1 VAKELAFHMENPS
14 IDLSSPLLDSD
25 QVQML
30 ISSGGD
36 DAGDLIEEI
45 LELFEEESTET
56 IASMEAS
63 INAGNS
69 AQLAKS
75 AHALAG
81 SSANIGATQLW
92 QSAKNL
98 ENSAKEGCC
107 PPAEVIDEL
116 KSLYGETIKVFNRIR
131 SDLQK

>member
-1 VAKELAFHMENPS
+1 MDNPS

-36 DAGDLIEEI
+36 DAADLIEEI
-45 LELFEEESTET
+45 LELFKEESTENL
-56 IASMEAS
+56 ASMEAS
-63 INAGNS
+63 RKAGDS
-69 AQLAKS
+69 AQLGKS

-98 ENSAKEGCC
+98 ENSTKEGCC
-107 PPAEVIDEL
+107 PPAEVLDEL
-116 KSLYGETIKVFNRIR
+116 RSLYEETITVFNRIR
-131 SDLQK
+131 SDLQQ